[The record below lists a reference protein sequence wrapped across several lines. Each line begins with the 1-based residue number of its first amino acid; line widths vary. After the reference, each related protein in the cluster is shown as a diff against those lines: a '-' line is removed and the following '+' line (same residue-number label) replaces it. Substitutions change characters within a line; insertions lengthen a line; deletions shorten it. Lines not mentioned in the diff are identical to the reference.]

1 MSLVVLI
8 PLSIGMGLLGL
19 AAFIWALRHDQFDDP
34 KGNASRV
41 LLNDK
46 PPAMK
51 GRTHERLASNTAD
64 KNA

>member
-34 KGNASRV
+34 KGQANRILSDRY
-41 LLNDK
+41 DDH
-46 PPAMK
+46 PAEDEDE
-51 GRTHERLASNTAD
+51 GPTDPR
-64 KNA
+64 